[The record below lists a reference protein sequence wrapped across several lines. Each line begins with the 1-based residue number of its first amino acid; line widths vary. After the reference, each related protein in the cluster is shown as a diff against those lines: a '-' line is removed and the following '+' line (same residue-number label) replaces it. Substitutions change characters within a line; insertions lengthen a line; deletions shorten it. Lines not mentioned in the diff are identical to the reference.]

1 MFWVLAGL
9 LTVLVLAALLLPQFR
24 AQQRAAGRAEYDIN
38 VYKDQLSELERDL
51 AEGRI
56 AETEAEAARLE
67 VQRRLLA
74 AADAAEKEKSREVA
88 PAKGRRLV
96 FVAAI
101 LVPVAAFGM
110 YLKTGTPGMPD
121 FPMAERTDIRQAP
134 VADANDPEG
143 QAIVDLAKR
152 LEERLRENPD
162 DSKGWILL
170 ARTYGS
176 IGQPRSSAAAY
187 QRAIEL
193 LGRDPELLADWAEAR
208 LMSRNGSFTPEIF
221 SDFLEARERN
231 PVLPKPWFYI
241 GLDKAFG
248 GDLLGAAQLWTD
260 LLTIHPD
267 NPTFG
272 PTIRAQIARAAEEG
286 GFDLSDLQP
295 SEKAKQL
302 AESVAA
308 AAGQEQSQPP
318 SPAAQPGMSAS
329 PVAPGPSRED
339 VEAAQQMTAEER
351 DAFIRSM
358 VARLAEKLEENPND
372 PAGWE
377 RLIRAYDVLGETE
390 KAAAARQRLKQIQGN

>member
-1 MFWVLAGL
+1 MMFWVLAGL

-24 AQQRAAGRAEYDIN
+24 AQQRAAGRSEYDIN

-74 AADAAEKEKSREVA
+74 AADTAEAEKSREVA

-96 FVAAI
+96 FVASI

-121 FPMAERTDIRQAP
+121 FPMAERTDIRPAP

-143 QAIVDLAKR
+143 QAIGDLAKR

-221 SDFLEARERN
+221 GDFLEAREKN

-267 NPTFG
+267 NATFG

-286 GFDLSDLQP
+286 GFALSDLQP

-302 AESVAA
+302 AEQAA
-308 AAGQEQSQPP
+308 SEAEQNQPP
-318 SPAAQPGMSAS
+318 GPSGQPAQANPA
-329 PVAPGPSRED
+329 APGPSRED

-351 DAFIRSM
+351 NAFIRSM
-358 VARLAEKLEENPND
+358 VTRLAEKLEENPND

-377 RLIRAYDVLGETE
+377 RLIRAYDVLGEAE